1 MLSIK
6 AQSITPSITM
16 SISSRVKELKSQ
28 GEDIINLSIGEP
40 DFTTPDA
47 IKKSGCKAIED
58 NITKYD
64 AAAGNAVLRHAVADK
79 LKNENGVHYQADQI
93 VVTNGAKQAI
103 TNALIAILD
112 PGDEVIVPTPY
123 WVSYPEI
130 IALCGGVT
138 KIVKT
143 DKATGFI
150 LTLEDLKKNITD
162 KTKAVLI
169 NNPSNPTGNV
179 YSKEALT
186 EICTFLADRGILII
200 ADEIY
205 ERIVFDEPFCSIPSI
220 SQKVYDHTILING
233 LSKSVSMT
241 GWRMGYTATS
251 QKLAKAMA
259 SIQSH
264 LTGHSCT
271 ITQAASIT
279 ALKDCEEDIKQM
291 VAIYKERRDFIVQ
304 FFQDWKGLDI
314 IPPKGAFYIFIDIS
328 SLRPYLSGDLSMS
341 FCSEILEQQKVALVP
356 GISFGEDDFVRMSYA
371 ASMDDIQEGLN
382 RIKTF
387 VDTIKK

>member
-6 AQSITPSITM
+6 AKSITPSITM

-40 DFTTPDA
+40 DFTTPEA
-47 IKKSGCKAIED
+47 IKKAGCKAIED

-64 AAAGNAVLRHAVADK
+64 AAAGNAVLRQAIAEK
-79 LKNENGVHYQADQI
+79 LKDENGVHYTADQI

-103 TNALIAILD
+103 TNALIATLD
-112 PGDEVIVPTPY
+112 PGDEVILPTPY

-138 KIVKT
+138 KVVKT

-150 LTLEDLKKNITD
+150 LTLEDLKKHITA
-162 KTKAVLI
+162 KTKVVLI

-179 YSKEALT
+179 YSQDELS
-186 EICTFLADRGILII
+186 EICTYLADRGIII
-200 ADEIY
+200 LADEIY

-259 SIQSH
+259 GIQSH

-271 ITQAASIT
+271 IIQAASIT
-279 ALKDCEEDIKQM
+279 ALKDCENDIEEM
-291 VAIYKERRDFIVQ
+291 VAIYKKRRDFIVR

-314 IPPKGAFYIFIDIS
+314 VPPKGAFYVFIDIS
-328 SLRPYLSGDLSMS
+328 SLRSYLSEDLSMS
-341 FCSEILEQQKVALVP
+341 FCSEILEQQKVAFVP

-371 ASMDDIQEGLN
+371 ASMEDIEQGLN
-382 RIKTF
+382 RLKAFIENL
-387 VDTIKK
+387 KK